1 MKFLFNY
8 IKGILIGAG
17 AIIPGISSGV
27 LCVIFGIYETL
38 LNSILNF
45 FKDWK
50 TNIKFLTPFILGG
63 LTGIIIFSNIILFLF
78 ERYPEITSFTFIGL
92 ILGCIP
98 SIFKICNSKEKFK
111 LRYILFFIVSF
122 IIAILLLLL
131 ENKMSSNV
139 GIYYGDNYSFEFL
152 ILAGFLMSIGVVVPG
167 VSSTV
172 ILMLL
177 GVYETYL
184 YAVSIMNMRILLP
197 MGIGL
202 LIGGFLCMK
211 LIQFLLNKYHSQTTP
226 ETLTAHFHILQIN
239 LQTILMTVQKYNM
252 LQIIFQKSSRH
263 CDYKYILQTYKIPF
277 QVCLAILHSNTSD
290 PLKKLMSHQTKHSF
304 RTYSSLQ
311 YSSLSV
317 R

>member
-98 SIFKICNSKEKFK
+98 SILKICNSKEKFK

-152 ILAGFLMSIGVVVPG
+152 LLAGFLMSLGVVVPG

-211 LIQFLLNKYHSQTTP
+211 LIQFLLNKYHSQTYYS
-226 ETLTAHFHILQIN
+226 ILGFV
-239 LQTILMTVQKYNM
+239 LGSVFILLPNISFNTTGI
-252 LQIIFQKSSRH
+252 LSILFCLIGIIISS
-263 CDYKYILQTYKIPF
+263 
-277 QVCLAILHSNTSD
+277 
-290 PLKKLMSHQTKHSF
+290 SF
-304 RTYSSLQ
+304 SEK
-311 YSSLSV
+311 
-317 R
+317 